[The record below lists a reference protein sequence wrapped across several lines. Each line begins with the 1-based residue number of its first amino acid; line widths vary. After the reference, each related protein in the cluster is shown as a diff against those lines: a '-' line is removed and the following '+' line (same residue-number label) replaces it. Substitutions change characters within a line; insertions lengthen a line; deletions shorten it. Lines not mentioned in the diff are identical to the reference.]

1 MIKSFTEFPKKQNYE
16 HKNEVVR
23 INYFHQ
29 FEIERKSV
37 PIERKERVEHVKSMV
52 LKFSE
57 DQDPKDEVLLKTKL
71 FGSCETCNTSHLHY
85 YVCHSCGAKTCE
97 KCLKP
102 ILLNF
107 TKENNQQIQHKPTL
121 CPRCI
126 HDCYIILNRS
136 LWWIY
141 NTKPPLVEQ
150 KRDIIARTT
159 YKLNLIDFH
168 MKQCLRWKPV
178 KYVVNKKTGE
188 RSLITEDQID
198 KMKKEQEKLDQL
210 KGKKSSK
217 QPQIDRTF
225 RRDKKVT
232 GFKNKI
238 DKTISLAIMDKEEQK
253 RMEEIKEIE
262 QKVLGNQ
269 LYIEEVMELD
279 PERMDLYRVLKKC
292 NEARKILA
300 STNSIFNETAKAIK
314 QLNKTILEHKI
325 IFLIFQTFQ
334 NYFYQAYYSVLHN
347 EKYLREKLNLDKLK
361 PEN

>member
-29 FEIERKSV
+29 FETERKSV

-150 KRDIIARTT
+150 KRDIIARAA
-159 YKLNLIDFH
+159 YKLNLIDFLCD
-168 MKQCLRWKPV
+168 MVMATVPALIRKLLLDFLKPYLRAFIDGALV
-178 KYVVNKKTGE
+178 NHRQKYFGW
-188 RSLITEDQID
+188 LITQ
-198 KMKKEQEKLDQL
+198 
-210 KGKKSSK
+210 G
-217 QPQIDRTF
+217 
-225 RRDKKVT
+225 
-232 GFKNKI
+232 
-238 DKTISLAIMDKEEQK
+238 A
-253 RMEEIKEIE
+253 
-262 QKVLGNQ
+262 
-269 LYIEEVMELD
+269 
-279 PERMDLYRVLKKC
+279 RV
-292 NEARKILA
+292 
-300 STNSIFNETAKAIK
+300 S
-314 QLNKTILEHKI
+314 
-325 IFLIFQTFQ
+325 
-334 NYFYQAYYSVLHN
+334 
-347 EKYLREKLNLDKLK
+347 
-361 PEN
+361 